1 MWVYST
7 GEFIL
12 TEFGITIN
20 FRTEFIGKEH
30 FKHIFFP

>member
-12 TEFGITIN
+12 PEFGITIN
-20 FRTEFIGKEH
+20 FRIGFVEKVH
-30 FKHIFFP
+30 F